1 VADARASV
9 ARDRGGMELVGIA
22 LFVLV
27 LAVIAAVPLALLLRL
42 GGSHHK
48 R

>member
-1 VADARASV
+1 
-9 ARDRGGMELVGIA
+9 MELVGIA

-27 LAVIAAVPLALLLRL
+27 LAVIAAVPLVLLLRL
-42 GGSHHK
+42 GGSDHK